1 MVKLQSKDETEL
13 MGRMVQGDQAALSQ
27 LYDRYARVMYS
38 LAFKILGSVEEAE
51 EVVLD
56 VFAKAWR
63 TAARYDA
70 SRSRVDAWLFLMTR
84 SRSLDRLRQRQRQT
98 KVVEA
103 ATNTARVSSSDVP
116 AEALII
122 AERRTVVVQA
132 LNKLPDEQRL
142 VIELAYYKGYS
153 QSEIAKQTGLALGT
167 VKTRIRLGLRKLKTS
182 LSMDENERSKLA

>member
-1 MVKLQSKDETEL
+1 MAKLQSKDETEL
-13 MGRMVQGDQAALSQ
+13 IQRMVQGDQGALSQ

-70 SRSRVDAWLFLMTR
+70 SRSRVDSWLFLMTR

-103 ATNTARVSSSDVP
+103 ATNTAQVSSSNLPDD
-116 AEALII
+116 ALMID
-122 AERRTVVVQA
+122 ERRTFVTEA
-132 LNKLPDEQRL
+132 LTKLPDEQRL
-142 VIELAYYKGYS
+142 VIELAYYQGYS
-153 QSEIAKQTGLALGT
+153 QSEIAKYTGLALGT
-167 VKTRIRLGLRKLKTS
+167 VKTRIRLGLRKLKQT
-182 LSMDENERSKLA
+182 LA

>member
-13 MGRMVQGDQAALSQ
+13 IGRMVQGDQAALSQ

-70 SRSRVDAWLFLMTR
+70 SRSRVDSWLFLMTR

-103 ATNTARVSSSDVP
+103 ATKTAQVSSSDMP
-116 AEALII
+116 DEALII
-122 AERRTVVVQA
+122 NERRAVVAQA
-132 LNKLPDEQRL
+132 LSNLPDEQRL
-142 VIELAYYKGYS
+142 VIELAYYQGYS
-153 QSEIAKQTGLALGT
+153 QSEIAKKTGLALGT
-167 VKTRIRLGLRKLKTS
+167 VKTRVRLGLRKLKQS
-182 LSMDENERSKLA
+182 LGPD

>member
-13 MGRMVQGDQAALSQ
+13 IGRMVQGDQSALSQ

-70 SRSRVDAWLFLMTR
+70 SRSRVDSWLFLMTR

-103 ATNTARVSSSDVP
+103 ATNTAQVRSSDMP
-116 AEALII
+116 DEALII
-122 AERRTVVVQA
+122 NERRAVVAQA
-132 LNKLPDEQRL
+132 LSNLPDEQRL
-142 VIELAYYKGYS
+142 VIELAYYQGYS
-153 QSEIAKQTGLALGT
+153 QSEIANKTGLALGT
-167 VKTRIRLGLRKLKTS
+167 VKTRVRLGLRKLKQS
-182 LSMDENERSKLA
+182 LGPD

>member
-13 MGRMVQGDQAALSQ
+13 IGRMVQGDQSALSQ

-70 SRSRVDAWLFLMTR
+70 SRSRVDSWLFLMTR

-103 ATNTARVSSSDVP
+103 ATNTAQVSSSDMP
-116 AEALII
+116 DEALII
-122 AERRTVVVQA
+122 NERRAVVAQA
-132 LNKLPDEQRL
+132 LSNLPDEQRL
-142 VIELAYYKGYS
+142 VIELAYYQGYS
-153 QSEIAKQTGLALGT
+153 QSEIANKTGLALGT
-167 VKTRIRLGLRKLKTS
+167 VKTRVRLGLRKLKQS
-182 LSMDENERSKLA
+182 LGPD

>member
-1 MVKLQSKDETEL
+1 MAKLQSKDETEL
-13 MGRMVQGDQAALSQ
+13 IRRMVQGDQAALSQ
-27 LYDRYARVMYS
+27 LYDRYARVMYG

-70 SRSRVDAWLFLMTR
+70 SRSRVDSWLFLMTR

-103 ATNTARVSSSDVP
+103 AKNTAQVSSFDVP
-116 AEALII
+116 DDVLLIT
-122 AERRTVVVQA
+122 ERRTVVTQA
-132 LNKLPDEQRL
+132 LAELPNEQRL
-142 VIELAYYKGYS
+142 VIELAYYKGFS

-167 VKTRIRLGLRKLKTS
+167 VKTRIRLGLRKLKQA
-182 LSMDENERSKLA
+182 LATD

>member
-1 MVKLQSKDETEL
+1 MTKLKSKDETEL
-13 MGRMVQGDQAALSQ
+13 ISRMVQGDQAALSQ

-38 LAFKILGSVEEAE
+38 LAFKMLGSAEESE

-70 SRSRVDAWLFLMTR
+70 SRSRVDSWLFLMTR

-103 ATNTARVSSSDVP
+103 ATNTAQVSSPDVP
-116 AEALII
+116 DDALII
-122 AERRTVVVQA
+122 AVRISSR
-132 LNKLPDEQRL
+132 LPPPVDKSIRVSAPYLTARL
-142 VIELAYYKGYS
+142 SLATSSLISEELGEAP
-153 QSEIAKQTGLALGT
+153 ILAFTLQLEAIPIHIGSRQ
-167 VKTRIRLGLRKLKTS
+167 V
-182 LSMDENERSKLA
+182 

>member
-1 MVKLQSKDETEL
+1 MIKLKSKDETEL
-13 MGRMVQGDQAALSQ
+13 ISRMVQGDQAALSQ

-38 LAFKILGSVEEAE
+38 LAFKMLGSVEEAE

-70 SRSRVDAWLFLMTR
+70 NRSRVDSWLFLMTR

-103 ATNTARVSSSDVP
+103 ATNTAQVSGSTMPDD
-116 AEALII
+116 ALLI
-122 AERRTVVVQA
+122 AERRTVVTKA
-132 LNKLPDEQRL
+132 LAELPAEQRL
-142 VIELAYYKGYS
+142 VIELAYYKGFS
-153 QSEIAKQTGLALGT
+153 HSEIAKQTELPLGT
-167 VKTRIRLGLRKLKTS
+167 VKTRIRLGLRKLKQT
-182 LSMDENERSKLA
+182 LDTA

>member
-1 MVKLQSKDETEL
+1 MVKLQTKDETEL
-13 MGRMVQGDQAALSQ
+13 ISRMVQGDQAALSQ

-38 LAFKILGSVEEAE
+38 LAFKMLGSAEEAE

-70 SRSRVDAWLFLMTR
+70 SRSRVDSWLFLMTR
-84 SRSLDRLRQRQRQT
+84 SRSLDRLRQRQRQS

-103 ATNTARVSSSDVP
+103 ATNTAQVSSSDLPDDALLITERRTIV
-116 AEALII
+116 AEAL
-122 AERRTVVVQA
+122 AE
-132 LNKLPDEQRL
+132 LPEEQRI
-142 VIELAYYKGYS
+142 VIELAYYKGFS

-167 VKTRIRLGLRKLKTS
+167 VKTRIRLGLRKLKQALGS
-182 LSMDENERSKLA
+182 D

>member
-1 MVKLQSKDETEL
+1 MAKLQSKDETEL
-13 MGRMVQGDQAALSQ
+13 ICRMVQGDQAALSQ
-27 LYDRYARVMYS
+27 LYDCYARVMYS

-70 SRSRVDAWLFLMTR
+70 SRSRVDSWLFLMTR

-98 KVVEA
+98 RVVEA
-103 ATNTARVSSSDVP
+103 ATNTAQVSSTAELPD
-116 AEALII
+116 EALMV
-122 AERRTVVVQA
+122 AERRTVVAQA
-132 LNKLPDEQRL
+132 LSDLPDEQRL
-142 VIELAYYKGYS
+142 VIELAYYQGYS

-167 VKTRIRLGLRKLKTS
+167 VKTRVRLGLRKLKQALDT
-182 LSMDENERSKLA
+182 D

>member
-1 MVKLQSKDETEL
+1 MAKLQFKDETEL
-13 MGRMVQGDQAALSQ
+13 IQRMVQGDQGALSQ

-70 SRSRVDAWLFLMTR
+70 SRSRVDSWLFLMTR

-103 ATNTARVSSSDVP
+103 ATNTAQVSSSNLPD
-116 AEALII
+116 EALMIG
-122 AERRTVVVQA
+122 ERRTFVTEA
-132 LNKLPDEQRL
+132 LTKLPDEQRL
-142 VIELAYYKGYS
+142 VIELAYYQGYS
-153 QSEIAKQTGLALGT
+153 QSEIAKYTGLALGT
-167 VKTRIRLGLRKLKTS
+167 VKTRIRLGLRKLKQT
-182 LSMDENERSKLA
+182 LA

>member
-1 MVKLQSKDETEL
+1 MAKLQSKNETEL
-13 MGRMVQGDQAALSQ
+13 ISRMVQGDQSALSQ

-70 SRSRVDAWLFLMTR
+70 SRSRVDSWLFLMTR
-84 SRSLDRLRQRQRQT
+84 SRSLDRLRQRQRQS

-103 ATNTARVSSSDVP
+103 ATNTAQVKSSDLP
-116 AEALII
+116 EDALII
-122 AERRTVVVQA
+122 DERRTIMTQA
-132 LNKLPDEQRL
+132 LSELPEEQRS
-142 VIELAYYKGYS
+142 VIELAYYKGFS

-167 VKTRIRLGLRKLKTS
+167 VKTRIRLGLRKLKQVLDTG
-182 LSMDENERSKLA
+182 

>member
-1 MVKLQSKDETEL
+1 MTKLKSKDETEL
-13 MGRMVQGDQAALSQ
+13 ISRMVKGDQAALSQ

-38 LAFKILGSVEEAE
+38 LAFKMLGSVEEAE

-70 SRSRVDAWLFLMTR
+70 NRSRVDSWLFLMTR

-103 ATNTARVSSSDVP
+103 ATNTAQVSSSDLP
-116 AEALII
+116 DDALLIT
-122 AERRTVVVQA
+122 ERRTVVAEA
-132 LNKLPDEQRL
+132 LAKLPEELRI
-142 VIELAYYKGYS
+142 VIELAY
-153 QSEIAKQTGLALGT
+153 
-167 VKTRIRLGLRKLKTS
+167 
-182 LSMDENERSKLA
+182 

>member
-13 MGRMVQGDQAALSQ
+13 IGRMVQGDQVALSQ

-70 SRSRVDAWLFLMTR
+70 SRSRVDSWLFLMTR

-103 ATNTARVSSSDVP
+103 ATNTAQVSSSDMP
-116 AEALII
+116 DEALII
-122 AERRTVVVQA
+122 NERRAVVAQA
-132 LNKLPDEQRL
+132 LSELPDEQRL
-142 VIELAYYKGYS
+142 VIELAYYQGYS
-153 QSEIAKQTGLALGT
+153 QSEIVKQTGLALGT
-167 VKTRIRLGLRKLKTS
+167 VKTRVRLGFRKLKQA
-182 LSMDENERSKLA
+182 LGPD

>member
-1 MVKLQSKDETEL
+1 MARLPSKDETEL
-13 MGRMVQGDQAALSQ
+13 IFGMVQGDQTALSQ

-56 VFAKAWR
+56 VFTKAWR

-70 SRSRVDAWLFLMTR
+70 SRSRVDSWLFLMTR

-103 ATNTARVSSSDVP
+103 ATNTAQVSSSNLPED
-116 AEALII
+116 ALMID
-122 AERRTVVVQA
+122 ERRMVVIQA
-132 LNKLPDEQRL
+132 LTELTDEQRL
-142 VIELAYYKGYS
+142 VIELAYYRGYS
-153 QSEIAKQTGLALGT
+153 QSEIAQQTGIALGT
-167 VKTRIRLGLRKLKTS
+167 VKTRIRLGLRKLKAS
-182 LSMDENERSKLA
+182 LSTD

>member
-1 MVKLQSKDETEL
+1 MAKLQSKDETEL
-13 MGRMVQGDQAALSQ
+13 ISRMVQGDQAALSQ

-63 TAARYDA
+63 TAARYDS
-70 SRSRVDAWLFLMTR
+70 SRSRVDSWLFLMTR

-103 ATNTARVSSSDVP
+103 ATKTVETSASDRP
-116 AEALII
+116 DEALMI
-122 AERRTVVVQA
+122 AERRTVVMQA
-132 LNKLPDEQRL
+132 LGELPDEQRL
-142 VIELAYYKGYS
+142 VIELAYYQGYS

-167 VKTRIRLGLRKLKTS
+167 VKTRIRLGLRKLKQALGTG
-182 LSMDENERSKLA
+182 

>member
-1 MVKLQSKDETEL
+1 MVKLKSKDETEL
-13 MGRMVQGDQAALSQ
+13 INRMVQGEQAALGQ

-38 LAFKILGSVEEAE
+38 LAFKMLGSVEEAE

-70 SRSRVDAWLFLMTR
+70 SRSRVDSWLFLMTR

-103 ATNTARVSSSDVP
+103 ATNTAQISSSNLPDD
-116 AEALII
+116 ELLI
-122 AERRTVVVQA
+122 AERRTVVTEA
-132 LNKLPDEQRL
+132 LAELPAEQRV
-142 VIELAYYKGYS
+142 VIELAYYKGLS
-153 QSEIAKQTGLALGT
+153 QSEIAKQTGLPLGT
-167 VKTRIRLGLRKLKTS
+167 VKTRIRLGLRKLKQT
-182 LSMDENERSKLA
+182 LGTD

>member
-13 MGRMVQGDQAALSQ
+13 IGRMVQGDQVALSQ

-70 SRSRVDAWLFLMTR
+70 SRSRVDSWLFLMTR

-103 ATNTARVSSSDVP
+103 ATNTAQVSSSDVP
-116 AEALII
+116 EEALII
-122 AERRTVVVQA
+122 NERRAVVAQA
-132 LNKLPDEQRL
+132 LSELPDEQRL
-142 VIELAYYKGYS
+142 VIELAYYQGYS
-153 QSEIAKQTGLALGT
+153 QSEIVKQTGLALGT
-167 VKTRIRLGLRKLKTS
+167 VKTRVRLGLRKLKQA
-182 LSMDENERSKLA
+182 LGPD

>member
-1 MVKLQSKDETEL
+1 MAKLQAKNETEL
-13 MGRMVQGDQAALSQ
+13 IDRMVQGDQTALSQ

-38 LAFKILGSVEEAE
+38 LAFKMLGSVEEAE

-70 SRSRVDAWLFLMTR
+70 SRSRVDSWLFLMTR

-103 ATNTARVSSSDVP
+103 ATNTAAVSSSQVP
-116 AEALII
+116 DEALVIN
-122 AERRTVVVQA
+122 ERRAVVAQA
-132 LNKLPDEQRL
+132 LAKLPDEQRS
-142 VIELAYYKGYS
+142 VIELAYYQGFS
-153 QSEIAKQTGLALGT
+153 QSEIAKQTGMALGT
-167 VKTRIRLGLRKLKTS
+167 VKTRIRLGLRKLKQT
-182 LSMDENERSKLA
+182 LGTD

>member
-1 MVKLQSKDETEL
+1 MVKLQSKNETAL
-13 MGRMVQGDQAALSQ
+13 IRRMVQGDQAALSQ

-56 VFAKAWR
+56 VFSKAWR

-70 SRSRVDAWLFLMTR
+70 SRSRVDSWLFLMTR
-84 SRSLDRLRQRQRQT
+84 SRSLDQLRQRQRQT

-103 ATNTARVSSSDVP
+103 ATNTAQTGISELPD
-116 AEALII
+116 EALLID
-122 AERRTVVVQA
+122 ERRTVVIQA
-132 LNKLPDEQRL
+132 LGELPHEQRL
-142 VIELAYYKGYS
+142 VIELAYYQGYS

-167 VKTRIRLGLRKLKTS
+167 VKTRIRLGLRKLKQALGT
-182 LSMDENERSKLA
+182 D

>member
-1 MVKLQSKDETEL
+1 MAKLQSKNETDL
-13 MGRMVQGDQAALSQ
+13 ISRMVQGDQAALSQ

-70 SRSRVDAWLFLMTR
+70 NRSRVDSWLFLMTR

-103 ATNTARVSSSDVP
+103 ATNTAQVSSSDVP
-116 AEALII
+116 DDALVID
-122 AERRTVVVQA
+122 ERRTVVAQA
-132 LNKLPDEQRL
+132 LTELPEEQRL
-142 VIELAYYKGYS
+142 VIELAYYHGFS

-167 VKTRIRLGLRKLKTS
+167 VKTRIRLGLRKLKQALGT
-182 LSMDENERSKLA
+182 D

>member
-1 MVKLQSKDETEL
+1 MVKLQAKDEIEL
-13 MGRMVQGDQAALSQ
+13 ISRMVQGDQAALSQ

-70 SRSRVDAWLFLMTR
+70 SRSRVDSWLFLMTR

-103 ATNTARVSSSDVP
+103 ATNTVQVSSSDMP
-116 AEALII
+116 DEALLIS
-122 AERRTVVVQA
+122 ERRAVVAQA
-132 LNKLPDEQRL
+132 LAKLPEEQRL
-142 VIELAYYKGYS
+142 VIELAYYKGFS
-153 QSEIAKQTGLALGT
+153 QSEIAQQADLALGT
-167 VKTRIRLGLRKLKTS
+167 VKTRIRLGLRKLKQILDT
-182 LSMDENERSKLA
+182 D

>member
-1 MVKLQSKDETEL
+1 MAKLQFKNETEL
-13 MGRMVQGDQAALSQ
+13 ISRMVQGDQAALSL

-38 LAFKILGSVEEAE
+38 LSFKMLGSVEEAE

-70 SRSRVDAWLFLMTR
+70 NRSRVDSWLFLMTR
-84 SRSLDRLRQRQRQT
+84 SRSLDRLRQRQRQA

-103 ATNTARVSSSDVP
+103 ATNTAQVSSFDMP
-116 AEALII
+116 DDALLI
-122 AERRTVVVQA
+122 AERRSVVTKA
-132 LNKLPDEQRL
+132 LAELSEEQRV
-142 VIELAYYKGYS
+142 VIELAYYKGLS

-167 VKTRIRLGLRKLKTS
+167 VKTRVRLGLRKLKQALDT
-182 LSMDENERSKLA
+182 D

>member
-1 MVKLQSKDETEL
+1 MTKLKSKDETEL
-13 MGRMVQGDQAALSQ
+13 ISRMVRGDQAALSQ

-38 LAFKILGSVEEAE
+38 LAFKMLGSAEESE

-70 SRSRVDAWLFLMTR
+70 SRSRVDSWLFLMTR

-103 ATNTARVSSSDVP
+103 ATNTAQVSSSDVP
-116 AEALII
+116 DDALII
-122 AERRTVVVQA
+122 AERRTVVVEA
-132 LNKLPDEQRL
+132 LAGLPEEQRT
-142 VIELAYYKGYS
+142 VIELAYYQGYS

-167 VKTRIRLGLRKLKTS
+167 VKTRIRLGLRKLKQS
-182 LSMDENERSKLA
+182 LDID

>member
-1 MVKLQSKDETEL
+1 MTKLKSKDETEL
-13 MGRMVQGDQAALSQ
+13 ISRMVRGDQAALSQ

-38 LAFKILGSVEEAE
+38 LAFKMLGSAEESE

-70 SRSRVDAWLFLMTR
+70 SRSRVDSWLFLMTR

-103 ATNTARVSSSDVP
+103 ATNTVQVSSSDVP
-116 AEALII
+116 DDALII
-122 AERRTVVVQA
+122 AERRTVVVEA
-132 LNKLPDEQRL
+132 LAGLPEEQRT
-142 VIELAYYKGYS
+142 VIELAYYQGYS

-167 VKTRIRLGLRKLKTS
+167 VKTRIRLGLRKLKQS
-182 LSMDENERSKLA
+182 LDID